1 MSDVQLSIN
10 GVNHYGWEEIE
21 IRRGIEQI
29 AGSFKLKLS
38 NRWKK
43 DAAARNIN
51 AGDACSVQVDGQVV
65 ITGHVDDVSTE
76 LEAKNHSIE
85 VTGRDATGDL
95 VDCSADAADFKDQ
108 DLTQIALT
116 LCQPFGIPVA
126 AATDVG
132 AKFSKFTAELG
143 ETVFEV
149 LEKAARYRGVLL
161 MSDGLGGLIITR
173 AGTTRIGTSL
183 VEGKNIFAATGHVS
197 WRDRFSSYKAISQL
211 PDAESLN
218 GTDASTAPSGTA
230 TDDKIDRHRP
240 LIIQPAEA
248 ADAAT
253 LKIIA
258 EHERNVRY
266 GRSRKPTI
274 TVQGWQHAGGVWHPN
289 YLVPLTAP
297 TLNAKATLLIST
309 VTLTKSASGE
319 HTKLELVRPEAF
331 DRVPLPEP
339 EDEVG
344 FG

>member
-1 MSDVQLSIN
+1 MSDVTLSIN
-10 GVNHYGWEEIE
+10 GVNHFGWEEIE

-29 AGSFKLKLS
+29 AGSFRLKVS
-38 NRWKK
+38 DKWAGQPTTRP
-43 DAAARNIN
+43 IN
-51 AGDACSVQVDGQVV
+51 AGDACTVQVNGETV

-76 LEAKNHSIE
+76 LDAKNHSIE

-95 VDCSADAADFKDQ
+95 VDCSAAATDFKDQ
-108 DLTQIALT
+108 DLTRIALT
-116 LCQPFGIPVA
+116 LCQPFGIGVA
-126 AATDVG
+126 TVTDVG
-132 AKFSKFTAELG
+132 AKLSLFKAEPG

-173 AGTTRIGTSL
+173 AGTARIGTAL
-183 VEGKNIFAATGHVS
+183 VEGKNILTATGHVS
-197 WRDRFSSYKAISQL
+197 WRDRFSSYKAISQQ
-211 PDAESLN
+211 PDGESLN
-218 GTDASTAPSGTA
+218 GTDASTAPSSTA

-240 LIIQPAEA
+240 LVIQPAEA

-258 EHERNVRY
+258 EHEKNVRY

-339 EDEVG
+339 EEEGSWV
-344 FG
+344 